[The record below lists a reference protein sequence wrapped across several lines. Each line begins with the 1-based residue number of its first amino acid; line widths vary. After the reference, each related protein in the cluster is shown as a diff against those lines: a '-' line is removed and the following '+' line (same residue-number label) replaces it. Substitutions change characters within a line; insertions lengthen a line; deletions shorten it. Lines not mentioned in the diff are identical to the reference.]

1 MYIIVQWTY
10 KTRDY
15 HISYIVNNELI
26 LPRYA
31 ILTLGTLVEST
42 DAIADHRLLG
52 RVGGGVSGWSLR
64 GDVPMLMR
72 AGSLPRRTI
81 KPHPA
86 HTNTN
91 LNRFLFINNIRKT
104 KKQQQYNVNFT
115 NWCNMTFTAGNLF
128 PSHSCIGVTRVVSP
142 LRYEPGPQ
150 HERWTT

>member
-1 MYIIVQWTY
+1 M
-10 KTRDY
+10 
-15 HISYIVNNELI
+15 
-26 LPRYA
+26 PRYA

-52 RVGGGVSGWSLR
+52 RVGGGVSGWSSR

-104 KKQQQYNVNFT
+104 KKQQQYNMLT
-115 NWCNMTFTAGNLF
+115 LLTGA
-128 PSHSCIGVTRVVSP
+128 I
-142 LRYEPGPQ
+142 
-150 HERWTT
+150 